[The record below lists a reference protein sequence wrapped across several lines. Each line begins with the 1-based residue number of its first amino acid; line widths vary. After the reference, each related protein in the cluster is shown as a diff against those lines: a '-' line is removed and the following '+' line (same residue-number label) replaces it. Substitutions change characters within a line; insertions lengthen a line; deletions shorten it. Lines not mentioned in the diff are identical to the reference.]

1 MRVTVDFETR
11 SLVSL
16 KDVGAWAY
24 AAHHSTRVVC
34 LSVLVSGRVLRW
46 EPIRLG
52 EPVPSWLIELADD
65 PHTIFDAHNAQ
76 FEQAIWKHQM
86 VEKHGMAPLPPERW
100 DDTMAVGF
108 DRGMPGDLDSLAQ
121 VLGLVEQKDP
131 RGTKLINML
140 SKPKKLTFKQMA
152 LGRGE
157 EWAGAFEFNED
168 PTLLQEFAD
177 YCDQDVATEHAARET
192 LGDLDEV
199 ERRTW
204 VLDQHINQRGLRVD
218 MLAVRAA
225 RWCVEHETARLR
237 QRLMALTDGRVET
250 EGQRDRILEFCRGRG
265 IELPDLT
272 KDSVTAA
279 VEKYGDD
286 GDKSALEVLTIRQA
300 LGKSSTAKLDR
311 MTEVVS
317 PDGRARGLLQYQ
329 GAASTGRWAGRLVQP
344 QNMPGGLDAEP
355 EELVALIVTK
365 NLDAL
370 RKRFGG
376 VLNAVSG
383 ALRHMFIADEGREY
397 VAGDYSA
404 IEARIVLALAGE
416 WEKVE
421 VMRMGQDVYL
431 DMASNIFGYP
441 CTDKHAH
448 GAERKVGKAAVL
460 GLGFGCGASK
470 FNMQFCPDRD
480 PAFCQGVVD
489 IYRQE
494 WAPEVPKL
502 WRRVEDAAIYA
513 VRTGKPTAVSVRL
526 QDGGFARVVKYAVE
540 GRWLTCQLPSG
551 RKLWY
556 YGPEL
561 EPDETPWGTPCLKL
575 YFYADKVVGSGQKT
589 WCRIGAY
596 GGLLV
601 ENIVQAVAR
610 DIMRDALFRC
620 ESRGL
625 PVVLTV
631 HDELVTEPEKG
642 ACLPSELERIM
653 CAVEPWTQRL
663 GIPIAAEAWNG
674 ERYRK

>member
-1 MRVTVDFETR
+1 
-11 SLVSL
+11 
-16 KDVGAWAY
+16 G
-24 AAHHSTRVVC
+24 
-34 LSVLVSGRVLRW
+34 
-46 EPIRLG
+46 
-52 EPVPSWLIELADD
+52 
-65 PHTIFDAHNAQ
+65 Q
-76 FEQAIWKHQM
+76 
-86 VEKHGMAPLPPERW
+86 
-100 DDTMAVGF
+100 
-108 DRGMPGDLDSLAQ
+108 
-121 VLGLVEQKDP
+121 
-131 RGTKLINML
+131 KLINTL

-152 LGRGE
+152 SGRGE
-157 EWAGAFEFNED
+157 EWAGVFEFNEN
-168 PTLLQEFAD
+168 PQLLGEFAD
-177 YCDQDVATEHAARET
+177 YCDQDAATEHAVREA
-192 LGDLDEV
+192 LGELDEV

-204 VLDQHINQRGLRVD
+204 VLDQHINQRGLRID
-218 MLAVRAA
+218 LEAVRAA
-225 RWCVEHETARLR
+225 RWCVEQETARLR
-237 QRLMALTDGRVET
+237 RRLVELTDGRVET
-250 EGQRDRILEFCRGRG
+250 EGQRDRIIEFCEARG
-265 IELPDLT
+265 IVIPDLT
-272 KDSVTAA
+272 KDTVKAA
-279 VEKYGDD
+279 VDEHGED
-286 GDKSALEVLTIRQA
+286 GDKSALEVLTIRRA

-311 MTEVVS
+311 MEAVVS

-355 EELVALIVTK
+355 EELVALILARD
-365 NLDAL
+365 LDAL
-370 RKRFGG
+370 RERFGS

-383 ALRHMFIADEGREY
+383 ALRHMFVADEGHEY

-416 WEKVE
+416 WGKVE

-441 CTDKHAH
+441 CTDKHEH

-470 FNMQFCPDRD
+470 FNSQFCPDRD
-480 PAFCQGVVD
+480 AAFCQGVVD
-489 IYRQE
+489 IYRKE

-526 QDGGFARVVKYAVE
+526 PDGSTTRVVRYLVE
-540 GRWLTCQLPSG
+540 GQWLTCELPSG

-556 YGPEL
+556 FGPEL
-561 EPDETPWGTPCLKL
+561 EHDETPWGTPCFKL
-575 YFYADKVVGSGQKT
+575 YFYADKVVGTGQKK

-631 HDELVTEPEKG
+631 HDELVTEPPVGKCSP
-642 ACLPSELERIM
+642 AELERIM

-663 GIPIAAEAWNG
+663 NIPIAAEAWNG
-674 ERYRK
+674 GRYRK